1 MMDIVSSEDKIS
13 REFAAEQKAL
23 LAFIQRRVNDSDQA
37 EVILQ
42 TAFERATR
50 SLRDKSVASIRAL
63 LYVIARNLITDHYR
77 QKGFRSQFWVDEH
90 DVESDIS
97 EHANPEREAI
107 ARERLSVAA
116 EVIRALPE
124 KCRYSFVEHRF
135 KNRALDD
142 IANELSLSKSMIK
155 KYVQKAVLS
164 IQEEIE
170 RRENG

>member
-1 MMDIVSSEDKIS
+1 MTDTGSADDKIS

-23 LAFIQRRVNDSDQA
+23 LNFIQRRVNDLDQA

-42 TAFERATR
+42 TSFERATR
-50 SLRDKSVASIRAL
+50 SLREKSVASIRAL

-77 QKGFRSQFWVDEH
+77 QKGFRSQFWSEDH
-90 DVESDIS
+90 DVEEDIS
-97 EHANPEREAI
+97 EHSNPERQAM

-116 EVIRALPE
+116 EVINGLPE

-142 IANELSLSKSMIK
+142 IATELSLSKSMIK

-164 IQEEIE
+164 IQDEIE
-170 RRENG
+170 RRERS